1 MIRECAAQGIRL
13 DRDYLVRSGEAI
25 ELFPGVREW
34 FARITA
40 YGADLGV
47 DVEHYVISSGLR
59 EIIEG
64 SGIAHE
70 FKQIYA
76 CEFYYDES
84 GLAAWP
90 KLDVNFTNKTQFVYR
105 INKGILDIARDKEL
119 NDSMPDDSK
128 RVPFTNMVYVGDGL
142 SDVPCMKMMR
152 AYGGQAVAVY
162 QKSNRAGVEKL
173 LQDGRRLHFPR
184 RLPRGNGVRQNGA
197 QHSAQNGSLRRA
209 EREERRAAARHRA
222 GRRPPT
228 RSCYSKR
235 ENAMDE
241 MNTVGTL
248 YIVATPIGNARD
260 MTERGRQILE
270 TADIIAAE
278 DTRRSVVLLN
288 KLGIRG
294 NQLSANHKF
303 NEYGKAKW
311 FIEQLQQ
318 GTTSPSSPTRARPCI
333 SDPGNELI
341 RAAIDA
347 GIRVVGVPG
356 CCAAVTA
363 LSISGFDLSTF
374 FFFGFFPRE
383 AADRRRAL
391 AMMRRGD
398 TRTYCFYESP
408 KRIMDAV
415 EFFISE
421 HAGVRLC
428 LCNDMTKLHE
438 MTFRG
443 TPAEVRDQLLAKGS
457 YDKGEYVLLC
467 EVEEDYLITEVE
479 HVSSPEAL
487 LVDCMVQHDCT
498 AKDAIKLLLKD
509 DNNTY
514 SKNEALRRASCPEKR
529 GSAHER
535 VLDDLTTRLDTLTKA
550 VLSQPLARIGC
561 SRVTIRPLS
570 AARQGVF
577 SA

>member
-1 MIRECAAQGIRL
+1 MTRMENGKTINE
-13 DRDYLVRSGEAI
+13 
-25 ELFPGVREW
+25 
-34 FARITA
+34 
-40 YGADLGV
+40 
-47 DVEHYVISSGLR
+47 GLCLQW
-59 EIIEG
+59 
-64 SGIAHE
+64 A
-70 FKQIYA
+70 
-76 CEFYYDES
+76 
-84 GLAAWP
+84 
-90 KLDVNFTNKTQFVYR
+90 
-105 INKGILDIARDKEL
+105 KEL
-119 NDSMPDDSK
+119 GIGPVNELMEKMGITDEELM
-128 RVPFTNMVYVGDGL
+128 TMV
-142 SDVPCMKMMR
+142 S
-152 AYGGQAVAVY
+152 
-162 QKSNRAGVEKL
+162 E
-173 LQDGRRLHFPR
+173 
-184 RLPRGNGVRQNGA
+184 
-197 QHSAQNGSLRRA
+197 A
-209 EREERRAAARHRA
+209 EREGEL
-222 GRRPPT
+222 
-228 RSCYSKR
+228 
-235 ENAMDE
+235 DE
-241 MNTVGTL
+241 H
-248 YIVATPIGNARD
+248 
-260 MTERGRQILE
+260 ESQ
-270 TADIIAAE
+270 
-278 DTRRSVVLLN
+278 
-288 KLGIRG
+288 
-294 NQLSANHKF
+294 
-303 NEYGKAKW
+303 
-311 FIEQLQQ
+311 
-318 GTTSPSSPTRARPCI
+318 
-333 SDPGNELI
+333 LI

-514 SKNEALRRASCPEKR
+514 SKNELYAAHLALK
-529 GSAHER
+529 ER
-535 VLDDLTTRLDTLTKA
+535 FGA
-550 VLSQPLARIGC
+550 
-561 SRVTIRPLS
+561 
-570 AARQGVF
+570 
-577 SA
+577 

>member
-1 MIRECAAQGIRL
+1 
-13 DRDYLVRSGEAI
+13 
-25 ELFPGVREW
+25 
-34 FARITA
+34 
-40 YGADLGV
+40 
-47 DVEHYVISSGLR
+47 
-59 EIIEG
+59 
-64 SGIAHE
+64 
-70 FKQIYA
+70 
-76 CEFYYDES
+76 
-84 GLAAWP
+84 
-90 KLDVNFTNKTQFVYR
+90 
-105 INKGILDIARDKEL
+105 
-119 NDSMPDDSK
+119 
-128 RVPFTNMVYVGDGL
+128 
-142 SDVPCMKMMR
+142 
-152 AYGGQAVAVY
+152 
-162 QKSNRAGVEKL
+162 
-173 LQDGRRLHFPR
+173 
-184 RLPRGNGVRQNGA
+184 
-197 QHSAQNGSLRRA
+197 
-209 EREERRAAARHRA
+209 
-222 GRRPPT
+222 
-228 RSCYSKR
+228 
-235 ENAMDE
+235 MDE

-318 GTTSPSSPTRARPCI
+318 GKSIAVIT
-333 SDPGNELI
+333 
-341 RAAIDA
+341 DA

-514 SKNEALRRASCPEKR
+514 SKNELYAAHLALK
-529 GSAHER
+529 ER
-535 VLDDLTTRLDTLTKA
+535 FGA
-550 VLSQPLARIGC
+550 
-561 SRVTIRPLS
+561 
-570 AARQGVF
+570 
-577 SA
+577 